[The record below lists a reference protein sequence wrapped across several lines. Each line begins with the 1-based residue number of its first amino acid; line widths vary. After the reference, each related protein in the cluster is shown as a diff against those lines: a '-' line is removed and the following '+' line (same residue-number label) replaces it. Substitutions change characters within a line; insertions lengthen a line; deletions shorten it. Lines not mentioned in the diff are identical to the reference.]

1 MLPKSGLATLGTFS
15 PLGINPDW
23 KQGLIVNL

>member
-1 MLPKSGLATLGTFS
+1 LVTLGTFS